1 MAAPRSVERTLHP
14 TTHPTPTPDQV
25 ATEEPDAKDFDPR
38 RQFVVIIR
46 HGKTENNKL
55 GIFTGW
61 EAVDLYPLT
70 PDP

>member
-14 TTHPTPTPDQV
+14 TTHPTPSPDQV

-55 GIFTGW
+55 GIFTGS
-61 EAVDLYPLT
+61 YPHPLT
-70 PDP
+70 PNP

>member
-1 MAAPRSVERTLHP
+1 M
-14 TTHPTPTPDQV
+14 

-55 GIFTGW
+55 GIFTGS
-61 EAVDLYPLT
+61 YPHPLT
-70 PDP
+70 PNP

>member
-1 MAAPRSVERTLHP
+1 VWPPVDAAEDAAAAPRS
-14 TTHPTPTPDQV
+14 V

-61 EAVDLYPLT
+61 EGVDP
-70 PDP
+70 